1 MVAFHPPGSEATDMR
16 QGDIILTHANGLIHA
31 LIRFGQ
37 GLRFRGE
44 RRRFAYW
51 NHAAICVL
59 DKPGYER
66 IAEALGHGV
75 EETFLDKYRD
85 TEYVHIRLDS
95 GRLDQEQ
102 IQYFVKDVL
111 AKKTRYGYTEMV
123 SLFFSLLIPLPIQ
136 FGSPGTMI
144 CSGLCA
150 QALTRAGVIWPV
162 SPEYAMPADIA
173 EYYDAGNPHL
183 LAS

>member
-1 MVAFHPPGSEATDMR
+1 MAQIIYHPPGSEATDMR
-16 QGDIILTHANGLIHA
+16 KGDIILTHAHGPIHA

-37 GLRFRGE
+37 RIHFKGS

-51 NHAAICVL
+51 NHAVICTL

-66 IAEALGHGV
+66 IVEALGHGV
-75 EETFLDKYRD
+75 EENFLNKYRD
-85 TEYVHIRLDS
+85 TEYVHIRLDPPK
-95 GRLDQEQ
+95 LDEDQMMA
-102 IQYFVKDVL
+102 FVNNVVVR
-111 AKKTRYGYTEMV
+111 KTKYGYAEII

-150 QALTRAGVIWPV
+150 QALTRAGVIWPM

-173 EYYDAGNPHL
+173 EFYDAGDPFL
-183 LAS
+183 